1 MKKTFKLL
9 SALLVLLC
17 GIILSGCQHSIVA
30 DEDTWYK
37 TSTSVKDV
45 DVDVWFY
52 YSTSDLTLNT
62 YDGSKEVKTT
72 YDPGLTIVAIPDYPG
87 VTTYAVKHFGRSDSE
102 EEINDDEETGT
113 VKIRANGS
121 FMDLLYIKFK
131 SDFKASATASAPA
144 ELSKKSYQSVE
155 NISKLTD
162 QFQGL
167 GWKSILKEIVNN
179 IL

>member
-17 GIILSGCQHSIVA
+17 GMILSSCQHSIVA

-52 YSTSDLTLNT
+52 YSTSNLTLKT
-62 YDGSKEVKTT
+62 YDGANEVTTT
-72 YDPGLTIVAIPDYPG
+72 YEPGLTIVAIPDCPG
-87 VTTYAVKHFGRSDSE
+87 VATYAVKHFNGSTSE
-102 EEINDDEETGT
+102 VEITDDEEPES
-113 VKIRANGS
+113 VKIKANGS
-121 FMDLLYIKFK
+121 FMDALYIKFK
-131 SDFKASATASAPA
+131 SDFKKSATSSAPA

-155 NISKLTD
+155 NISKLTEK
-162 QFQGL
+162 FQGL
-167 GWKSILKEIVNN
+167 GWKSILKEIVNE